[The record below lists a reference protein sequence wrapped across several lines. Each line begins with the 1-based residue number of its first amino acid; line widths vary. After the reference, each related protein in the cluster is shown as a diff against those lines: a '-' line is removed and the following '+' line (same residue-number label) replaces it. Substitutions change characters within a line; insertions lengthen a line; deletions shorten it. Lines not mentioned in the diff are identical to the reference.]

1 MKIEFL
7 KGINDLKELKATY
20 RKLAMEFH
28 PDKATGSVEKMQ
40 KLNAEYEYL
49 NKRFENNGQEFE
61 CSEET
66 EEFFRIIN
74 ELTKIFE
81 GKEKYTVELKGTWFW
96 IWGIEKDD
104 KEIIEEI
111 KKLKFFWNKEKN
123 VWRRKPLGDTKRRRK
138 SMTMDEIN
146 ARFETK
152 TIKQGNKS
160 TKQYKEIA

>member
-66 EEFFRIIN
+66 EEFFRVIN
-74 ELTKIFE
+74 ELMKIFE
-81 GKEKYTVELKGTWFW
+81 GKEKYTKECM
-96 IWGIEKDD
+96 EK
-104 KEIIEEI
+104 KTARRY
-111 KKLKFFWNKEKN
+111 KKKKK
-123 VWRRKPLGDTKRRRK
+123 KHDYG
-138 SMTMDEIN
+138 
-146 ARFETK
+146 
-152 TIKQGNKS
+152 
-160 TKQYKEIA
+160 